1 MLMNVAVIRICH
13 LLEKLQSQFLKF
25 GVKICGCNGLS
36 YTLNYAGNS
45 NFFNF
50 IYMVNLIMVF

>member
-1 MLMNVAVIRICH
+1 MNVAVIRICH

-36 YTLNYAGNS
+36 YTLNYAGS
-45 NFFNF
+45 VPLPIHQDIFKTH
-50 IYMVNLIMVF
+50 